1 MKLSRRSRVLGGL
14 MALLLSGGLAL
25 PSALAASAA
34 SGGTLYLLQGLP
46 GGSAD
51 VSVDG
56 EKVATAVAATSAV
69 GPLRVAAGRHVIEL
83 ASKGTR
89 LVRARV
95 SVPAGASVD
104 VLAYYAAE
112 TPATPR
118 LVALPNDLSRVGPG
132 KTRLVVTHGIAGPPA
147 DILVN
152 GKILFRSVANGESV
166 SVLVPAG
173 AYSVKAVATIG
184 GQTLLPSASLTIKAG
199 TFTRA
204 IAIGAPKGK
213 PGVLVHALPVPVT
226 GAGRPSAVHTGSGG
240 QAAALFSRA
249 VGGLAGQS
257 RLLYALFSVAFLGLA
272 VVFAAST
279 RPAFWAS
286 RHAR

>member
-1 MKLSRRSRVLGGL
+1 MKLSRRSTILVSLV
-14 MALLLSGGLAL
+14 ALLLGGGLAL
-25 PSALAASAA
+25 SSALAASAA
-34 SGGTLYLLQGLP
+34 SGGTLYVLQGLP
-46 GGSAD
+46 GATTD

-56 EKVATAVAATSAV
+56 QSVGTAVAATSAV

-83 ASKGTR
+83 TSKGTR
-89 LVRARV
+89 LVRASV

-112 TPATPR
+112 TPAMPR
-118 LVALPNDLSRVGPG
+118 LVALPNDLLPVGPG

-152 GKILFRSVANGESV
+152 GKVLFRSVANGESV

-173 AYSVKAVATIG
+173 TYSVKAVATIG
-184 GQTLLPSASLTIKAG
+184 GQTLLPSARLTLKAG

-213 PGVLVHALPVPVT
+213 PGVLVHALAVPMA

-240 QAAALFSRA
+240 QAAALFSGG
-249 VGGLAGQS
+249 VGGLAEQP
-257 RLLYALFSVAFLGLA
+257 RLPFALLSVAFLGLA
-272 VVFAAST
+272 VIFAAST